1 MASILV
7 RIQASLVLFFPSIY
21 VIDSESQISLV
32 VKRLPCK

>member
-7 RIQASLVLFFPSIY
+7 RIQASLVLPLHSTLTMSR
-21 VIDSESQISLV
+21 DSQISLV